1 MHGYTL
7 LNANLTEMK
16 IQNKRNVLFGLLG
29 WKYFRNFHRVCSAA
43 ISRLGSLDV
52 RNRSYDLIPKMLV
65 NSGRHFERLTDITCS
80 DLPFGLCACT
90 ALAGSPWLTPAQF
103 SSTRNSLKMVGI
115 DGDARRACLY
125 CLLHKGVC
133 VIESEWHYVFF
144 CPLFFSNLRNCPLAR
159 ASAADD
165 DAEFYILPCPR
176 DRFLDLLTRCAQE
189 LVLAQSLGSY
199 NRLSLRERGRWL
211 SETVGE
217 TLLVDPACINAARVY
232 CSSLDF
238 E

>member
-1 MHGYTL
+1 MARTR
-7 LNANLTEMK
+7 ANFQYKAQLE
-16 IQNKRNVLFGLLG
+16 
-29 WKYFRNFHRVCSAA
+29 AA
-43 ISRLGSLDV
+43 
-52 RNRSYDLIPKMLV
+52 
-65 NSGRHFERLTDITCS
+65 
-80 DLPFGLCACT
+80 
-90 ALAGSPWLTPAQF
+90 
-103 SSTRNSLKMVGI
+103 GI
-115 DGDARRACLY
+115 VGDARHACLY
-125 CLLHKGVC
+125 CLLHTGVC

-217 TLLVDPACINAARVY
+217 TLQVDQACSNFARMY
-232 CSSLDF
+232 CSSPGF
-238 E
+238 ERGVARNVRVHDGNATCLPDVIALPDGQLQ